1 MKKLNTPFLLLFLC
15 LSGYAQ
21 NQELRC
27 SNTPYF
33 GFEAKNFKIQKYM
46 PQFIAKKAYSNL
58 KEVTNQYPEQ
68 LVESE
73 MSVTSQEWS
82 SFNYGKPREAEPQ
95 RYASIKKMDI
105 DKNFS
110 KLLLKIQYE
119 VNGEEFAII
128 KFDIYSDKKNAP
140 TVFVL
145 AMKKVQ
151 NRWIIYDEAAITDLM
166 FFMMFLKTETL
177 EAIFNQQK
185 TGNSKM
191 DEIIESSKIN
201 NTFSLNQ
208 CLFLTKSVLEKDK
221 SSLESIL
228 DPNRMFK

>member
-1 MKKLNTPFLLLFLC
+1 
-15 LSGYAQ
+15 
-21 NQELRC
+21 
-27 SNTPYF
+27 
-33 GFEAKNFKIQKYM
+33 
-46 PQFIAKKAYSNL
+46 
-58 KEVTNQYPEQ
+58 
-68 LVESE
+68 
-73 MSVTSQEWS
+73 
-82 SFNYGKPREAEPQ
+82 
-95 RYASIKKMDI
+95 
-105 DKNFS
+105 
-110 KLLLKIQYE
+110 
-119 VNGEEFAII
+119 
-128 KFDIYSDKKNAP
+128 
-140 TVFVL
+140 
-145 AMKKVQ
+145 
-151 NRWIIYDEAAITDLM
+151 M

>member
-95 RYASIKKMDI
+95 R
-105 DKNFS
+105 
-110 KLLLKIQYE
+110 
-119 VNGEEFAII
+119 
-128 KFDIYSDKKNAP
+128 
-140 TVFVL
+140 
-145 AMKKVQ
+145 
-151 NRWIIYDEAAITDLM
+151 
-166 FFMMFLKTETL
+166 
-177 EAIFNQQK
+177 
-185 TGNSKM
+185 
-191 DEIIESSKIN
+191 
-201 NTFSLNQ
+201 
-208 CLFLTKSVLEKDK
+208 
-221 SSLESIL
+221 
-228 DPNRMFK
+228 